1 MATTRSDILEQVKG
15 ILKEQLFLSAEQTQN
30 ITRLTNVCTDL
41 GADDLDGVEV
51 IMEFENQFG
60 ISISEEECR
69 TNGFI
74 LDEGGKNFTVG
85 NCVDFL
91 CQKLGIK

>member
-1 MATTRSDILEQVKG
+1 MTTTRSDIFERVKS
-15 ILKEQLFLSAEQTQN
+15 ILKEELFLSAEKTQN

-51 IMEFENQFG
+51 IIEFENQFG
-60 ISISEEECR
+60 ISISEEECSP
-69 TNGFI
+69 I
-74 LDEGGKNFTVG
+74 LEEGGKNFTVG
-85 NCVDFL
+85 NCVDLL